1 MSWRKTKISTF
12 LFERKGRYKPNDE
25 DISGLERLEKIDFS
39 GKFYIGQKSS
49 RTDMILIKKGDFVIS
64 GINVAKGAM
73 GIYREDNDITATIHY
88 SSYTFDE
95 SKIDINYFE
104 HFLQSAEFVRLLED
118 QVKGGIKTEIKAKHL
133 LNLEILLPATI
144 EEQKQIAEKLKQSEE
159 KQQTLKSQ
167 IENQRTYLKNL
178 RKQILQDAIEGKLT
192 KEWREQNPD
201 VEPASEL
208 LRKIKQEKE
217 KLIAEKKIKK
227 EKALPPIEES
237 GIPFELPESWVWV
250 VISEIGLCFTGDSIN
265 ESVKNL
271 KYKVLE
277 SGLNYIGTKD
287 VGFECRG
294 VNYNTGVFIPF
305 DEAGTEFKIAK
316 KGSILICI
324 EGGSSGKKI
333 ALLEQDVCFGNKLLA
348 TQVFKPVIYEYVY
361 FVCQTFLF
369 ENEFKNKSKGLRGG
383 VSVNVFKTIKIPLPS
398 LSEQLTIVSRLQT
411 LMQKINEAEKQIEKS
426 LETSNLL
433 TKAILVEAFKGEV

>member
-1 MSWRKTKISTF
+1 MSWKKTKISTF

-25 DISGLERLEKIDFS
+25 AISGLERLEKIDFS

-73 GIYREDNDITATIHY
+73 GIYREDSDITATIHY

-95 SKIDINYFE
+95 SKIDIDYFE
-104 HFLQSAEFVRLLED
+104 HFLKSAEFVKLLGE

-133 LNLEILLPATI
+133 LNLTISLPPTI
-144 EEQKQIAEKLKQSEE
+144 EQQKQIAEKLKQSEE
-159 KQQTLKSQ
+159 KQQALQSQ
-167 IENQRTYLKNL
+167 IKNQKTYLKNL
-178 RKQILQDAIEGKLT
+178 RKQILQDVIEGKLT
-192 KEWREQNPD
+192 KEWREQNPNI
-201 VEPASEL
+201 EPASEL
-208 LRKIKQEKE
+208 LKRIKKE
-217 KLIAEKKIKK
+217 KDELIAEKKIKK
-227 EKALPPIEES
+227 EKPLPPIVKNE
-237 GIPFELPESWVWV
+237 IPFEVPKSWVWV
-250 VISEIGLCFTGDSIN
+250 GISEIGLCFTGDSIN

-287 VGFECRG
+287 VGFECSG
-294 VNYNTGVFIPF
+294 INYNTGVFIPF

-316 KGSILICI
+316 NGSILICI

-348 TQVFKPVIYEYVY
+348 TQLFKPVSYEYIY
-361 FVCQTFLF
+361 FVYQTFLF

-383 VSVNVFKTIKIPLPS
+383 VSVNTFKTIKIPLPPVP
-398 LSEQLTIVSRLQT
+398 EQLAIVSKLKT
-411 LMQKINEAEKQIEKS
+411 IIQKLDEAEKQIEKS
-426 LETSNLL
+426 FETSELL
-433 TKAILVEAFKGEV
+433 TKAILAEAFNGHE